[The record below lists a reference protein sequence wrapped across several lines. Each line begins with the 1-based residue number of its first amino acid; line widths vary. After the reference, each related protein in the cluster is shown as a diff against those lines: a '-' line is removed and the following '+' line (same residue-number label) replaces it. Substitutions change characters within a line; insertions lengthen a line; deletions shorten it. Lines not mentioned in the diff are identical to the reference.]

1 MIKLIQGDTL
11 NLIITVEKGA
21 DLIEELYFSCERL
34 KLSKVLTKIDDTNY
48 MVNFDTEF
56 TCNCPIC
63 TTTFDITA
71 KLKDNQI
78 VTVIY
83 NDPIRVLKKENVIDG
98 N

>member
-1 MIKLIQGDTL
+1 MINFIQGDTL

-21 DLIEELYFSCERL
+21 EQIEELYFSCDRL
-34 KLSKVLTKIDDTNY
+34 NLSKVLTKIDDTHY
-48 MVNFDTEF
+48 MVNFDPEF

-63 TTTFDITA
+63 KTTFDITA

-78 VTVIY
+78 VTVVY
-83 NDPIRVLKKENVIDG
+83 NDPIKVLKKENAIDG

>member
-11 NLIITVEKGA
+11 NLIITVEEGA
-21 DLIEELYFSCERL
+21 NQIEELYFSCERL
-34 KLSKVLTKIDDTNY
+34 NLSKTLTKIDDTHY
-48 MVNFDTEF
+48 MVNFDAEF
-56 TCNCPIC
+56 TCDCSIC
-63 TTTFDITA
+63 NTTFDITA

-83 NDPIRVLKKENVIDG
+83 NDSLKILKKENKING